1 MKLSKKTFLYSIVM
15 AGVLAGLLLLYFVY
29 MLPSLYVS
37 YKNDSNLESVTK
49 LSQDFMKSRSYENLQ
64 VDNPM
69 NTVSLILPEDKNQVL
84 LEGKGIHLQ
93 VETKDPELIRELNK
107 VKKYLKDPE
116 KIEEI
121 NEDTFDLDMLTEKL
135 FPKWQ
140 DTEEYPLQVQ
150 WSVDQLARK
159 LTYRNLKVHTVSDD
173 LTVYKVAAKDG
184 ENQYVTYI
192 ALGDEEDCQILTLV
206 SLIMPQMQDMS
217 GVVLNSVPMIVA
229 VIFLVVLLAS
239 QYFSGKIVAPIIRL
253 SRYASQIRQT
263 GDRELAPFDVQRKDE
278 IGELGT
284 SLNQLYA
291 RLGENYRALE
301 SANRSLEKE
310 NKRQEV
316 FMRAS
321 SHQLKTP
328 VAAAML
334 LIDGMIDEVGKY
346 ADVKTY
352 LPQVKGK
359 LMEMRDIVNDV
370 LYLNHCTEDLEEEP
384 VELPALTG
392 KIIEKYRIQMEKKG
406 LTVRDMGFLDG
417 TGILQTDREVL
428 SRILDNLI
436 SNAVAYTAKGG
447 KIQITYTKHGLKI
460 CNGEA
465 HIPEEL
471 LPHVWEPFVSSNSEK
486 KGKGLGLYISAYYAE
501 VLHLKLTISNTADGV
516 EASLEQ
522 EESVCC

>member
-217 GVVLNSVPMIVA
+217 GVVFNSVPMIVA

-263 GDRELAPFDVQRKDE
+263 GDREFAPFERKDE